1 MFGGGAKN
9 CFKEAADFIE
19 DHGSFGNE
27 ATKTEPQK
35 SRQAHMRDCKFY
47 FSFENANCTGMQTGI
62 QTEGSLYLSP
72 LYKRGGNGGRGTFVI
87 RCKILICLTVKL
99 VHHRGGILLLRFSGG
114 GGNS

>member
-27 ATKTEPQK
+27 ATKNEPQK

-47 FSFENANCTGMQTGI
+47 FSFENANCTGMQT
-62 QTEGSLYLSP
+62 
-72 LYKRGGNGGRGTFVI
+72 RGRETINWALPIKYGLLQ
-87 RCKILICLTVKL
+87 LISWIWPVYQLINC
-99 VHHRGGILLLRFSGG
+99 I
-114 GGNS
+114 